1 MTKQNNKLQTKGSIR
16 KLRTG
21 AVVST
26 LATSVILVQQFR
38 LKRLLL
44 QMLLRLLRLLQFQ
57 KRLLS
62 LLR

>member
-26 LATSVILVQQFR
+26 LATSVIFGQQFR
-38 LKRLLL
+38 LKRLL
-44 QMLLRLLRLLQFQ
+44 
-57 KRLLS
+57 S